1 MFLCENCPPPQ
12 PKKESELLV
21 PVGAGGVK
29 WVMESNGADRKKCV
43 INNQMLTSLVAPTCD
58 MT

>member
-12 PKKESELLV
+12 PKNESELLV

-29 WVMESNGADRKKCV
+29 WVTENNGADRKKRV
-43 INNQMLTSLVAPTCD
+43 INKESNVDFAGGSDL
-58 MT
+58 